1 MSWAS
6 SPRCGSVGGGAATG
20 RANEISA
27 SFAGN
32 ARRDATFGGNKENA
46 PPPEMPLSMQLQLI
60 RDVEISTYPLGSGT
74 FCNVQSATLKCC
86 GDREVA
92 VKMVNFAHHSKNTD
106 RAMKIE
112 ALNMRHLT
120 HEHVIR
126 VEGILLDPK
135 KPDACAAIVMERMDG
150 NLLSVPNLASMTIKE
165 KNKLCIQI
173 AEGLRFVHNMGFCHL
188 DLKPENIL
196 WKKNP
201 DGSYRLVLSDFGMSN
216 VKIATVAGALS
227 ISEDSTSLS
236 TVLNSRDRQD
246 GTPRYMAPELLTRS
260 HTSVAGT
267 HSDVYAFAMVRLLCD
282 TRVLLCNQFTIHN
295 HMCRY
300 CISCSSTSRHGKPT
314 ATLTKMKS

>member
-1 MSWAS
+1 MRR
-6 SPRCGSVGGGAATG
+6 SPVEGGAATG

-27 SFAGN
+27 SFKGDAK
-32 ARRDATFGGNKENA
+32 RDPTFGGNKENA
-46 PPPEMPLSMQLQLI
+46 PPPEIPLSMLLQLR
-60 RDVEISTYPLGSGT
+60 RDVELSTYPLGSGG
-74 FCNVQSATLKCC
+74 FCNVQLASLIHR
-86 GDREVA
+86 GDQEVA
-92 VKMVNFAHHSKNTD
+92 VKMVNRTHHNKNTD

-112 ALNMRHLT
+112 ALNMRHLA
-120 HEHVIR
+120 HKHVIH

-150 NLLSVPNLASMTIKE
+150 NLHSVPFLASMTVKE
-165 KNKLCIQI
+165 KIGLCIQI
-173 AEGLRFVHNMGFCHL
+173 AEGLRFVHHMRFCHL

-196 WKKNP
+196 WKKNS

-246 GTPRYMAPELLTRS
+246 GTPRYMGPELLVRS
-260 HTSVAGT
+260 PTCVAGT

-282 TRVLLCNQFTIHN
+282 TRMLVCNQFTIICPGTVFHILQ
-295 HMCRY
+295 RQGLG
-300 CISCSSTSRHGKPT
+300 RRRQP
-314 ATLTKMKS
+314 